1 MSVTVILEVT
11 AKPECTEDLI
21 AMFSENFNQTRA
33 YDGCSEATMSRSHDD
48 PNHLALVMT
57 WDKRASYERYLQW
70 RADIGDV
77 QKLAAMAA
85 KEPSIRYF
93 DKLDA

>member
-21 AMFSENFNQTRA
+21 AWFSENFKQTRT
-33 YDGCSEATMSRSHDD
+33 YDGCIDVAMSRSHDD

-57 WDKRASYERYLQW
+57 WEKRGDYEGYLQW
-70 RADIGDV
+70 RADTGAV
-77 QKLAAMAA
+77 EQLVAMAA
-85 KEPSIRYF
+85 KEPSFRYF